1 MLHDARRRFGRLMLG
16 VALCS
21 VALPLQ
27 SVGADTIDG
36 QFDQI
41 GALKGGVVL
50 NLTIGG
56 RGGVPASGVG
66 SVALNVTAI
75 NPSSVGYLTVWP
87 AGQARP
93 NASNLNF
100 SPGQV
105 VPNMVVVPIGALGQ
119 ISLWSPTTVDV
130 LVDVL
135 GWFPT
140 VGSFNGLTPERLMD
154 TRGGTT
160 VDGGFSGAPSGAPR
174 LAGGTDFNLT
184 VIGRGTVPGSGV
196 GSVAL
201 NVTAINSSATG
212 YLTVWPAGQPRP
224 NASNLNFSPGQVVP
238 NMVVVPVGADGQ
250 ISLWSPSNVDV
261 LVDVLGWF
269 PSNGT
274 FNGLT
279 PSRLLDT
286 RGGTTVDGAF
296 SGAPSAPRLT
306 GGTDFNLTI
315 AARGGVPAS
324 GVGSVALNVTAI
336 NPAAVAFLTVWPK
349 GQARPNASNLNFSPG
364 QAVSNMVVVPLGTD
378 GQISLWSPSSVDVLV
393 DVLGWFPSVGPFNGL
408 TPARLMD
415 TRVPVPVG
423 SLVLNGH
430 GSGHGYGLSQ
440 WGAYGYAVDF
450 GWTATQIL
458 DHYYGGTVSGSVP
471 IDTTIA
477 VRLQLLDGA
486 QTAVVNAN
494 GLLVVDGV
502 AGGPWKS
509 VLAREVAPSVY
520 SVWARSDAQVCPAAT
535 GDPVASGW
543 TLVAPSVATAVNIR
557 SQTDV
562 ATTSFSNLV
571 AVCEPTGNVR
581 SYRGLIRA
589 INGTESENRTVNEV
603 PIEHYLRA
611 VIAKE
616 MSPSWA
622 NAGGGRGAQAL
633 QAQAV
638 AARSYGLASNRYSY
652 AKTCDLDCQF
662 YQGAAYRTSVSGSY
676 VQVEYPSTDAAVLAT
691 AGVVRRVGDTLGAIA
706 LTMFAA
712 SNGGWTSTV
721 VGTPAASALM
731 PFPAVIDEGDATA
744 LNPRHD
750 WTATIAGS
758 TISAK
763 YPSIGTFTSIT
774 ILARNGFGEWGGR
787 VTSLRVNGTA
797 GSVTVSGDSFRSAFG
812 LTSTWFNPR

>member
-1 MLHDARRRFGRLMLG
+1 MLHDARRRFGRLMVG

-21 VALPLQ
+21 VALPLP
-27 SVGADTIDG
+27 SVAADTIDG
-36 QFDQI
+36 QFNQI
-41 GALKGGVVL
+41 GTLKGGVVL
-50 NLTIGG
+50 SLMIAG

-75 NPSSVGYLTVWP
+75 NPSTGGFMTVWP
-87 AGQARP
+87 SGQPQP

-100 SPGQV
+100 VPGQV
-105 VPNMVVVPIGALGQ
+105 VPNMVLVPLGADGK
-119 ISLWSPTTVDV
+119 ISLWSYATVDV

-140 VGSFNGLTPERLMD
+140 GGSFTGLTPARLMD
-154 TRGGTT
+154 TRNGGGT
-160 VDGGFSGAPSGAPR
+160 VDGTFAGGPR
-174 LAGGTDFNLT
+174 LVAGNEFSLM
-184 VIGRGTVPGSGV
+184 I
-196 GSVAL
+196 
-201 NVTAINSSATG
+201 
-212 YLTVWPAGQPRP
+212 AG
-224 NASNLNFSPGQVVP
+224 
-238 NMVVVPVGADGQ
+238 
-250 ISLWSPSNVDV
+250 
-261 LVDVLGWF
+261 
-269 PSNGT
+269 
-274 FNGLT
+274 
-279 PSRLLDT
+279 
-286 RGGTTVDGAF
+286 
-296 SGAPSAPRLT
+296 
-306 GGTDFNLTI
+306 
-315 AARGGVPAS
+315 RGGVPAS

-336 NPAAVAFLTVWPK
+336 NPSTGGFMTVWPS
-349 GQARPNASNLNFSPG
+349 GQPQPNASNLNFVPG
-364 QAVSNMVVVPLGTD
+364 QVVPNMVLVPLGAD
-378 GQISLWSPSSVDVLV
+378 GKISLWSYATVDVLV
-393 DVLGWFPSVGPFNGL
+393 DVLGWFPTGGSFTGL

-415 TRVPVPVG
+415 TRVPTPAG
-423 SLVLNGH
+423 ALVLEGR

-471 IDTTIA
+471 LDTTIA
-477 VRLQLLDGA
+477 VRLQSLDGA

-494 GLLVVDGV
+494 GLLVVDDV
-502 AGGPWKS
+502 VGGPWKS

-520 SVWARSDAQVCPAAT
+520 SVWARSDAQVCPTAT
-535 GDPVASGW
+535 DDPVALGW
-543 TLVAPSVATAVNIR
+543 TLVAASIATAVNIR
-557 SQTDV
+557 SQADV
-562 ATTSFSNLV
+562 ATTSFSDLV
-571 AVCEPTGNVR
+571 AVCEPNGKVR

-589 INGTESENRTVNEV
+589 INGTGSENRTVNEL

-622 NAGGGRGAQAL
+622 NAGGGKGAQAL

-652 AKTCDLDCQF
+652 AKTCDLECQF
-662 YQGAAYRTSVSGSY
+662 YQGAAYRTSVSAGY
-676 VQVEYPSTDAAVLAT
+676 IQVEYPSTDAAVLAT
-691 AGVVRRVGDTLGAIA
+691 AGVVRRVGNTSGAIA

-731 PFPAVIDEGDATA
+731 PFSAVIDEGDATA
-744 LNPRHD
+744 LNPRHT
-750 WTATIAGS
+750 WIATITGE
-758 TISAK
+758 TIAAK
-763 YPSIGTFTSIT
+763 YPSIGSFTSIT

-787 VTSLRVNGTA
+787 VTSLRVNGTI